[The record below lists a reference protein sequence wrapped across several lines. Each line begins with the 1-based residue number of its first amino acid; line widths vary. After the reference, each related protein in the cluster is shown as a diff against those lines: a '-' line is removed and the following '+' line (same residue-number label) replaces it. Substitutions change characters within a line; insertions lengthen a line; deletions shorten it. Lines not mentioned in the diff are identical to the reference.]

1 MSFSF
6 SLSLSLS
13 LSLSIACPSHR
24 YGQNCAKTCFCY
36 GKAHCDPVTGEC
48 ICPAGLTGPGCW
60 KGEHFKKQVEQ
71 DCSTQFFSLLE
82 CGRGR
87 YGPNC
92 EKEYVIMMNGLT
104 DQ

>member
-1 MSFSF
+1 MIMDKLYTGLFYSNV
-6 SLSLSLS
+6 LNVISLS

-60 KGEHFKKQVEQ
+60 KGEHSKTGRARLFNLI
-71 DCSTQFFSLLE
+71 LLLV
-82 CGRGR
+82 RVR
-87 YGPNC
+87 
-92 EKEYVIMMNGLT
+92 
-104 DQ
+104 